1 MRAALLLALVALA
14 AVAATAPAA
23 QAQPPPLPCGAYVV
37 PDPANPHAA
46 VGCGTFAC
54 YVNEDYGFRC
64 FG

>member
-23 QAQPPPLPCGAYVV
+23 QAQPPPLPCGGDVN
-37 PDPANPHAA
+37 PDTPQVA

-54 YVNEDYGFRC
+54 YVNPDYGFRC

>member
-14 AVAATAPAA
+14 TVVAVVPAA
-23 QAQPPPLPCGAYVV
+23 QAQPPPLPCGGYVV
-37 PDPANPHAA
+37 PDPANPRAA

-54 YVNEDYGFRC
+54 YVNQDDGFRC